1 MDGEEMKLLVFRSEE
16 NVNQA
21 WKKIRYH
28 YYFYNHKRGQLTPKE
43 KIRNDNVFQ
52 FNEIDTFYNQGKY
65 DKRLEFFSEKFLND
79 TFEPTPGSKFYVP
92 KQNRGLRPFVVLT
105 AEDLIYYQCFTN
117 YLVELFKDDFELLQ
131 DNFVF
136 SNIPEDFKNSRVV
149 KYWLNQLK
157 KFNIV
162 VNKKLE
168 TEKVVAHTDI
178 TSFYTEISYIR
189 LKQIILGKLKSKGL
203 SEDNFVDSL
212 ITALQTWSN
221 GDDEASFKG
230 IPQGLPQS
238 HILANIYLFPLDHKI
253 KGKVDYIR
261 WVDDYR
267 IFCGSAQQLNNAI
280 IILDEEL
287 RKYDLLLKESKTFI
301 VDRKLPDPFKS
312 FEDDIRK
319 ILNQE
324 DKESFVIS
332 DFLSLGEGEYE
343 VENNE
348 SDKKEEKSETED
360 VEAEEVEE
368 EEEAQSMSSSRLF
381 YLLKNV
387 DPDELFKLCK
397 KHILESIT
405 HIYIKE
411 DLKDIFGVSSNKAAA
426 LQINEL
432 INLKSKKTTK
442 TSDILTSRY
451 ERKLRFI
458 YKTILPLITQA
469 DNLTFYIL
477 YQIVLKSSFE
487 VTQYYPFFQ
496 FSINKQEVS
505 EDLRKEF
512 IDWLL
517 KQLKPDQT
525 LEFLKYY
532 ILEILD
538 SDINKTKRSEIE
550 DMISYYIKS
559 NDTSW
564 FFKYRCYKSFLMKWS
579 QDQRAIQFC
588 LEHFNDPNNSN
599 TCKLSLATD
608 IVEYRKNL
616 DLLQPSQ
623 KSRQH
628 ELQNLLNLALSSDY
642 SSLNLFGSNL
652 KEEYEFLKAGT
663 NNQLGKIYRQY
674 IGEIEYKCLLRK
686 NLEKLFQIN
695 LPEKFSFKDIIDEKN
710 QLQPPYDIINM
721 LCNIALKSMNEQK
734 YDVYVNSVTGV
745 LEAIMFTL
753 YSRIGIVDT
762 NNVIEGFNFHKRV
775 LNNIYYDKRFNWDD
789 LIDEIG
795 NIRNKTLLSHI
806 RDIKTA
812 EFNPIVDLNTIKRFN
827 QLASSLLNDL
837 ITCLNFNITDDRV
850 VRYNN
855 KLAEIKKDYKKYYD
869 KVQEIIPILKKA
881 LEEKDS
887 IILEKLK
894 ELEN

>member
-1 MDGEEMKLLVFRSEE
+1 MVTFHSEE
-16 NVNQA
+16 NINQA

-28 YYFYNHKRGQLTPKE
+28 YYYYNWKSGQLNPKE

-52 FNEIDTFYNQGKY
+52 FNEIDTFYNKGKY
-65 DKRLEFFSEKFLND
+65 EKRLNFLKEKFLNN
-79 TFEPTPGSKFYVP
+79 TFEPSPGSKFYVP

-105 AEDLIYYQCFTN
+105 AEDLIYYQCFIN

-136 SNIPEDFKNSRVV
+136 SNIPEDFQNSRVV
-149 KYWLNQLK
+149 KYWLEQLK
-157 KFNIV
+157 KFNIII
-162 VNKKLE
+162 NKKLE

-178 TSFYTEISYIR
+178 TSFYTEISYSR
-189 LKQIILGKLKSKGL
+189 LKQVLLEKFKQRELV
-203 SEDNFVDSL
+203 EDNFVDTL
-212 ITALQTWSN
+212 IDALQIWSSA
-221 GDDEASFKG
+221 DDKASLKG

-238 HILANIYLFPLDHKI
+238 HVLANIYLFPLDHKI
-253 KGKVDYIR
+253 KGKIDYIR

-267 IFCGSAQQLNNAI
+267 IFCGSTHQLNNSI

-301 VDRKLPDPFKS
+301 VDRKLPDPFKT
-312 FEDDIRK
+312 FEDEIRNL
-319 ILNQE
+319 LNEE
-324 DKESFVIS
+324 DKDSFVIS
-332 DFLSLGEGEYE
+332 DFLSLGEGQYE
-343 VENNE
+343 GDENE
-348 SDKKEEKSETED
+348 LGREEKESEIEEVETED
-360 VEAEEVEE
+360 EVEE
-368 EEEAQSMSSSRLF
+368 EEEAQSISSSRLF
-381 YLLKNV
+381 YLLKSV
-387 DPDELFKLCK
+387 DPNELFKLCK
-397 KHILESIT
+397 KHVLESIT
-405 HIYIKE
+405 HIYKKE
-411 DLKDIFGVSSNKAAA
+411 DLKDIFGVSSNKATA

-432 INLKSKKTTK
+432 INLKSKRTGK

-451 ERKLRFI
+451 ERKLKFI

-496 FSINKQEVS
+496 FAINKKEVS

-525 LEFLKYY
+525 LEFIKYY
-532 ILEILD
+532 VLEILD
-538 SDINKTKRSEIE
+538 SDSDKTKRSDIE
-550 DMISYYIKS
+550 DMLSYYIKS
-559 NDTSW
+559 TDTSW

-616 DLLQPSQ
+616 DLFQASQ

-628 ELQNLLNLALSSDY
+628 ELQKLLNLALSSNY

-652 KEEYEFLKAGT
+652 QEEYDFLKAGT

-674 IGEIEYKCLLRK
+674 SGEIEYKCLLRK
-686 NLEKLFQIN
+686 NLEKLFRIN
-695 LPEKFSFKDIIDEKN
+695 LQEKFSFKDIINEKN
-710 QLQPPYDIINM
+710 QLQPPYDTINL
-721 LCNIALKSMNEQK
+721 LCNIALRSMNEEK
-734 YDVYVNSVTGV
+734 YDVYVNAVTGV

-775 LNNIYYDKRFNWDD
+775 LNNIYNDKRFNWHD

-795 NIRNKTLLSHI
+795 EIRNKTLLSHI

-812 EFNPIVDLNTIKRFN
+812 EFNPTVDQNTIKRFN
-827 QLASSLLNDL
+827 QLATSLLNDL
-837 ITCLNFNITDDRV
+837 ITCLNFKITDDRV

-894 ELEN
+894 ELES